1 LPEFSLQRYYKS
13 FGNFAT
19 VLEENCNMAVETKK
33 IRVVRTVAALKELT
47 LEYRN
52 SGKRIGFVPTMGALH
67 SGHMSLISRAKNNS
81 DVVICS
87 VFVNPTQFND
97 KNDLL
102 NYPRHDE
109 RDIEMLENHGC
120 DVVFMPGVD
129 EMYPNTLESEMFSL
143 GSVME
148 LWEGAFRPGH
158 YNGVLTIV
166 KRLFEYVQ
174 ADVAFFGKKDFQQLA
189 VIRAWVN
196 QSGFPIEIVGCETI
210 RSEEGIALSSR
221 NERLTREE
229 FERALSISRALYFVK
244 DNLEE
249 GKLVYPLLLEASEK
263 FLLPTQIET
272 QYFVLADASTLE
284 KQDVFDSK
292 KSLVVL
298 FAGYVGAIRLIDEL
312 EL

>member
-19 VLEENCNMAVETKK
+19 VLEENCNMSVETMK
-33 IRVVRTVAALKELT
+33 IKVVRSVAELREAT
-47 LEYRN
+47 RKYRE
-52 SGKRIGFVPTMGALH
+52 SGKRMGFVPTMGALH
-67 SGHMSLISRAKNNS
+67 AGHISLISKAKETC

-109 RDIEMLENHGC
+109 RDVRLLEEADC
-120 DVVFMPGVD
+120 DIAFMPSVE
-129 EMYPNTLESEMFSL
+129 EMYPQELESESFSL

-174 ADVAFFGKKDFQQLA
+174 ADVAYFGKKDFQQLA
-189 VIRAWVN
+189 VIRAWVRAAN
-196 QSGFPIEIVGCETI
+196 FPIEIIGCDTV

-221 NERLTREE
+221 NERLSKEE
-229 FERALSISRALYFVK
+229 FLRALAISKALFHVK
-244 DNLEE
+244 QTLREGEE
-249 GKLVYPLLLEASEK
+249 VYTILLAASEQ
-263 FLLPTQIET
+263 FLKPAQIET
-272 QYFVLADASTLE
+272 QYFVLADADTLE
-284 KQDVFDSK
+284 KQDVFSNQK
-292 KSLVVL
+292 NLVLL
-298 FAGYVGAIRLIDEL
+298 FAGYVGSIRLIDEL

>member
-1 LPEFSLQRYYKS
+1 MS
-13 FGNFAT
+13 
-19 VLEENCNMAVETKK
+19 VETMK
-33 IRVVRTVAALKELT
+33 IKVVRSVAELREAT
-47 LEYRN
+47 QKYRGM
-52 SGKRIGFVPTMGALH
+52 GKRIGFVPTMGALH
-67 SGHMSLISRAKNNS
+67 AGHISLISKAKES
-81 DVVICS
+81 CDIVVCS

-109 RDIEMLENHGC
+109 RDVRLLEEANC
-120 DVVFMPGVD
+120 DIAFMPSVE
-129 EMYPNTLESEMFSL
+129 EMYPQELESESFSL

-196 QSGFPIEIVGCETI
+196 QARFPIEVVGCETI

-221 NERLTREE
+221 NERLSKEE
-229 FERALSISRALYFVK
+229 FDRALSISRALYFVK
-244 DNLEE
+244 DNLVG
-249 GKLVYPLLLEASEK
+249 GKEVYPLLLEASEK
-263 FLLPTQIET
+263 FLLPAEIET
-272 QYFVLADASTLE
+272 QYFVLADSLTLE
-284 KQDVFDSK
+284 KQEVYNANK
-292 KSLVVL
+292 PLVLL